1 MTTFAANHSR
11 FAPLP
16 SLATVGK
23 DFAYLVLGL
32 PIGVAVFSFAVTAFA
47 LSAGLAITLVG
58 IPLLILT
65 LLASRWIAKAE
76 RERARMVIDEPVAA
90 DRPLSGS
97 TIDRSKALLRDR
109 SAWTGAAWSLLM
121 LPIGVAG
128 FTAAI
133 TLWSTAL
140 GFITS
145 PLRYWATDSSN
156 VTIPLLDSTSAGD
169 SVLRVLIG
177 LALLPTA
184 AMLCRGLAAGTG
196 RAARAILGELALGI
210 SGPAGR
216 PRRWYSS

>member
-65 LLASRWIAKAE
+65 LLASRWIAVFE
-76 RERARMVIDEPVAA
+76 RERARLVVSEPVVA

-97 TIDRSKALLRDR
+97 AMERSKALLRDR

-128 FTAAI
+128 FTAAVA
-133 TLWSTAL
+133 LWSTAL

-145 PLRYWATDSSN
+145 PLWYWATDSSN
-156 VTIPLLDSTSAGD
+156 DTIPLLDSTSAGY
-169 SVLRVLIG
+169 SALRVLIG

-196 RAARAILGELALGI
+196 RAARAILG
-210 SGPAGR
+210 
-216 PRRWYSS
+216 

>member
-23 DFAYLVLGL
+23 DLAYLVLGL

-65 LLASRWIAKAE
+65 LLATRWIAKAE
-76 RERARMVIDEPVAA
+76 RERARLVVSEPVTT

-97 TIDRSKALLRDR
+97 TMERSKALLRDR

-145 PLRYWATDSSN
+145 PLWYWATDSSN
-156 VTIPLLDSTSAGD
+156 DTIPLLDSTSAGY

-184 AMLCRGLAAGTG
+184 AMACRGLAAGTG
-196 RAARAILGELALGI
+196 RAARAILG
-210 SGPAGR
+210 
-216 PRRWYSS
+216 

>member
-65 LLASRWIAKAE
+65 LLATRWIAKAE
-76 RERARMVIDEPVAA
+76 RERARLVVSEPVTT

-97 TIDRSKALLRDR
+97 TMERSKALLRDR

-145 PLRYWATDSSN
+145 PLWYWATDSSN
-156 VTIPLLDSTSAGD
+156 DTIPLLDSTSAGY
-169 SVLRVLIG
+169 SALRVLIG

-184 AMLCRGLAAGTG
+184 VMVCRGLAAGTG
-196 RAARAILGELALGI
+196 RAARAILG
-210 SGPAGR
+210 
-216 PRRWYSS
+216 

>member
-1 MTTFAANHSR
+1 MTTFAANQSR

-23 DFAYLVLGL
+23 DFTYLVLGL
-32 PIGVAVFSFAVTAFA
+32 PVGIAAFTFAVTAFS
-47 LSAGLAITLVG
+47 LSVGLAITLVG
-58 IPLLILT
+58 LPLFVLT
-65 LLASRWIAKAE
+65 LLASRWIAKLE
-76 RERARMVIDEPVAA
+76 RERARMVIDEPVVA

-97 TIDRSKALLRDR
+97 TMERSKALLRDR

-145 PLRYWATDSSN
+145 PLWYWATDSGN
-156 VTIPLLDSTSAGD
+156 DTIPLLDSTSAGY
-169 SVLRVLIG
+169 SALRVLIG

-196 RAARAILGELALGI
+196 RAARAILG
-210 SGPAGR
+210 
-216 PRRWYSS
+216 

>member
-47 LSAGLAITLVG
+47 LSAALAITLVG

-145 PLRYWATDSSN
+145 PLWYWATDSSN
-156 VTIPLLDSTSAGD
+156 DTIPLLDSTSAGY

-196 RAARAILGELALGI
+196 RAARAILG
-210 SGPAGR
+210 
-216 PRRWYSS
+216 

>member
-23 DFAYLVLGL
+23 DFTYLVLGL
-32 PIGVAVFSFAVTAFA
+32 PVGIATFTFAVTAFS
-47 LSAGLAITLVG
+47 LSIGLAITLVG
-58 IPLLILT
+58 LPLFVLT
-65 LLASRWIAKAE
+65 LLASRWIAKLE
-76 RERARMVIDEPVAA
+76 RERARMVIDEPVVA

-97 TIDRSKALLRDR
+97 TMERSKALLGDR

-145 PLRYWATDSSN
+145 PLWYWATDSSN
-156 VTIPLLDSTSAGD
+156 DTIPLLDSTSAGY
-169 SVLRVLIG
+169 SALRVLIG

-184 AMLCRGLAAGTG
+184 AMACRGLAAGTG
-196 RAARAILGELALGI
+196 RAARAILG
-210 SGPAGR
+210 
-216 PRRWYSS
+216 

>member
-65 LLASRWIAKAE
+65 LLASRWIAKLE
-76 RERARMVIDEPVAA
+76 RERARMVIDEPVSA

-97 TIDRSKALLRDR
+97 VMERSKALLRDR

-145 PLRYWATDSSN
+145 PLWYWATDSSN
-156 VTIPLLDSTSAGD
+156 DTIPLLDSTSAGY

-196 RAARAILGELALGI
+196 RAARAILG
-210 SGPAGR
+210 
-216 PRRWYSS
+216 

>member
-65 LLASRWIAKAE
+65 LLATRWIAKAE
-76 RERARMVIDEPVAA
+76 RERARLVVSEPVTT

-97 TIDRSKALLRDR
+97 TMERSKALLRDR

-145 PLRYWATDSSN
+145 PLWYWATDSSN
-156 VTIPLLDSTSAGD
+156 DTIPLLDSTSPGY

-184 AMLCRGLAAGTG
+184 AMACRGLAAGTG
-196 RAARAILGELALGI
+196 RAARAILG
-210 SGPAGR
+210 
-216 PRRWYSS
+216 